1 MPTIGSLINNGQGQV
16 IAKLPGGA
24 PGTETLLVR
33 SKVDGGNAPN
43 GNTPA
48 AKSSATKPSAPAE
61 NASVPGQLTE
71 DEKRIVAELQQRD
84 REVRNEEQR
93 HAATAGQ
100 FGGAPQYVFK
110 RGPDGKL
117 YAVEGKVP
125 ININV
130 SGTAEDQE
138 KALRRV
144 QAAAVSV
151 QSPSSGDSRAV
162 AGAAAA
168 LVAQDGQQPQT
179 SEAERRKQA
188 EKAYR
193 QSQETDRAADLAE
206 QIFGAVADQRI

>member
-33 SKVDGGNAPN
+33 KTSADSAAPAN
-43 GNTPA
+43 NTAP
-48 AKSSATKPSAPAE
+48 AKSDGAGTAPA
-61 NASVPGQLTE
+61 PGQLSE
-71 DEKRIVAELQQRD
+71 AEKRVVAELQARD

-100 FGGAPQYVFK
+100 FGGEPQYVFK

-117 YAVEGKVP
+117 YAVEGKVQ
-125 ININV
+125 INVNV
-130 SGTAEDQE
+130 SGTPEDQE

-151 QSPSSGDSRAV
+151 QSPSSGDTRAV

-168 LVAQDGQQPQT
+168 LVAQDGKQPQS
-179 SEAERRKQA
+179 SEAERRQQA
-188 EKAYR
+188 ERAYR
-193 QSQETDRAADLAE
+193 QSQGTQQAADLAKE
-206 QIFGAVADQRI
+206 VFGAVADQRI

>member
-33 SKVDGGNAPN
+33 KTSTGGDAAAGKNATSTDASSGGVAP
-43 GNTPA
+43 PA
-48 AKSSATKPSAPAE
+48 
-61 NASVPGQLTE
+61 PGQLT
-71 DEKRIVAELQQRD
+71 DAEKRIVAELQARD

-100 FGGAPQYVFK
+100 FGGEPQYVFK

-117 YAVEGKVP
+117 YAVEGKVA
-125 ININV
+125 INAQV
-130 SGTAEDQE
+130 SGTPEDQE
-138 KALRRV
+138 KALRRI

-151 QSPSSGDSRAV
+151 QSPSSGDTRAV

-168 LVAQDGQQPQT
+168 LVAQDGKQPPP
-179 SEAERRKQA
+179 SEAERRQQA

-193 QSQETDRAADLAE
+193 QSQETQQVANLAKE
-206 QIFGAVADQRI
+206 IFGAVADQRI

>member
-16 IAKLPGGA
+16 IAKVPGGA
-24 PGTETLLVR
+24 PGTESFLVR
-33 SKVDGGNAPN
+33 KVTQGNEAAAPS
-43 GNTPA
+43 A
-48 AKSSATKPSAPAE
+48 SATA
-61 NASVPGQLTE
+61 GQLSE
-71 DEKRIVAELQQRD
+71 ADRRIIAELQQRD

-100 FGGAPQYVFK
+100 FGGQPQYVFK

-125 ININV
+125 INVNV
-130 SGTAEDQE
+130 SGTLEDQE

-151 QSPSSGDSRAV
+151 QSPSSGDTRAV

-168 LVAQDGQQPQT
+168 LVAQDGKQPQS
-179 SEAERRKQA
+179 SEAERRQQA

-193 QSQETDRAADLAE
+193 QSQATQAAADLAKE
-206 QIFGAVADQRI
+206 IFGAVADQRI

>member
-16 IAKLPGGA
+16 IAKVPGGA
-24 PGTETLLVR
+24 PGTESFLVR
-33 SKVDGGNAPN
+33 KVAQGNEAVAPSGNA
-43 GNTPA
+43 T
-48 AKSSATKPSAPAE
+48 T
-61 NASVPGQLTE
+61 GQLSE
-71 DEKRIVAELQQRD
+71 ADRRIVAELQQRD

-100 FGGAPQYVFK
+100 FAGVPQYTYK

-125 ININV
+125 INVNI
-130 SGTAEDQE
+130 SGSPEDRE

-151 QSPSSGDSRAV
+151 QSPSSGDTGAV

-168 LVAQDGQQPQT
+168 LVAQDGNANKI
-179 SEAERRKQA
+179 SDAERRQLA
-188 EKAYR
+188 AKAYQ
-193 QSQETDRAADLAE
+193 QSQATQRAADLAGE
-206 QIFGAVADQRI
+206 IFGAIADQRV

>member
-1 MPTIGSLINNGQGQV
+1 MPTIGSLVNNGQGQV

-24 PGTETLLVR
+24 PGTETFLVR
-33 SKVDGGNAPN
+33 KKSEDGATSANTA
-43 GNTPA
+43 TPA
-48 AKSSATKPSAPAE
+48 VQKSGTTADAAPA
-61 NASVPGQLTE
+61 PGQLTDE
-71 DEKRIVAELQQRD
+71 EKRVVAELQQRD

-110 RGPDGKL
+110 RGPDGKM

-125 ININV
+125 INLNI
-130 SGTAEDQE
+130 SSTAEDQE

-162 AGAAAA
+162 AGAATA
-168 LVAQDGQQPQT
+168 LVAQDGQQPQ
-179 SEAERRKQA
+179 SSAAERRQQA

-193 QSQETDRAADLAE
+193 QAQETQAAADLAKE
-206 QIFGAVADQRI
+206 IFGAVADQRI

>member
-1 MPTIGSLINNGQGQV
+1 MPTIGSVINNGQGQV

-33 SKVDGGNAPN
+33 KTSAEDGTNAAGNSGNATA
-43 GNTPA
+43 GA
-48 AKSSATKPSAPAE
+48 AA
-61 NASVPGQLTE
+61 PGQLSE
-71 DEKRIVAELQQRD
+71 ADRRVIAELQARD

-100 FGGAPQYVFK
+100 YAGVPQYTYK

-130 SGTAEDQE
+130 SGTPEDQE

-151 QSPSSGDSRAV
+151 QSPSSGDTGAV

-168 LVAQDGQQPQT
+168 LVAQDRGT
-179 SEAERRKQA
+179 TENSDVERRRQA
-188 EKAYR
+188 AKAYQ
-193 QSQETDRAADLAE
+193 QSQAIQQAAEVAKE
-206 QIFGAVADQRI
+206 IFGTIADKQV

>member
-16 IAKLPGGA
+16 IAKVPGGA
-24 PGTETLLVR
+24 PGTESFLVR
-33 SKVDGGNAPN
+33 KVAQGNE
-43 GNTPA
+43 A
-48 AKSSATKPSAPAE
+48 ASPSG
-61 NASVPGQLTE
+61 SVTTGQLSE
-71 DEKRIVAELQQRD
+71 ADRRIIAELQQRD

-100 FGGAPQYVFK
+100 FAGVPQYTFK

-125 ININV
+125 INVNV
-130 SGTAEDQE
+130 SGTPEDRE

-151 QSPSSGDSRAV
+151 QSPSSGDTGAV

-168 LVAQDGQQPQT
+168 LVAQGDGQQI
-179 SEAERRKQA
+179 SEAERRQQA
-188 EKAYR
+188 AKAYR
-193 QSQETDRAADLAE
+193 QSQARQQAADLAE
-206 QIFGAVADQRI
+206 QIFSTVAEQRI

>member
-1 MPTIGSLINNGQGQV
+1 MPTIGSLINSGQGQV
-16 IAKLPGGA
+16 IAKLPGSA

-33 SKVDGGNAPN
+33 KTGSDAPSGTTANA
-43 GNTPA
+43 
-48 AKSSATKPSAPAE
+48 APA
-61 NASVPGQLTE
+61 PGQLSE
-71 DEKRIVAELQQRD
+71 AEKRVVAELQQRD

-93 HAATAGQ
+93 HAAPAGQ
-100 FGGAPQYVFK
+100 FGGQPQYVFK

-125 ININV
+125 ITVNV
-130 SGTAEDQE
+130 SGTPEDQE

-151 QSPSSGDSRAV
+151 QSPSSGDTRAV

-168 LVAQDGQQPQT
+168 LVAQDGKQPPS
-179 SEAERRKQA
+179 SEAERRQQA

-193 QSQETDRAADLAE
+193 QSQATDEAADLAQE
-206 QIFGAVADQRI
+206 IFGAVADQRI